1 MSHHFCFSLCVLTRT
16 TAPHLFCLVHEKKNR
31 GWWLPGG
38 AMDDGETF
46 VTAGLREAKEEAG
59 ADVVNPRLLR
69 VEQTPNRIRYIVHGQ
84 VEDPATLKSKPD
96 AESMGAQWFT
106 LEDVKAIGRRALLA
120 IPECFLRGSEPLEF
134 FDYVEGGGPTFSV
147 EEFFSLRAEA
157 GAFRFDKRWAYA
169 TTLEARLIIP
179 AGPGAAPRVVVVP
192 ASSSVPC
199 GCQRLGLPKA
209 TSLPLA
215 RHWRPST
222 ERASWALRC
231 SSTTCTATARQSL
244 ALSLCARPRTRRTRR
259 LRRAI
264 AQTRSTPWLCP
275 TLPEAKSC
283 LCRAWRTRNAR
294 QCASMECGY
303 I

>member
-192 ASSSVPC
+192 ASSSSSGAV
-199 GCQRLGLPKA
+199 RLPAARLAEGDVTAIGQALAAKYGTRIVGIALLFHHMHGNGTAEFGAVFVCAAKDKA
-209 TSLPLA
+209 DKAAEARDCADALDAMALSNAARGKILPL
-215 RHWRPST
+215 
-222 ERASWALRC
+222 
-231 SSTTCTATARQSL
+231 
-244 ALSLCARPRTRRTRR
+244 
-259 LRRAI
+259 
-264 AQTRSTPWLCP
+264 
-275 TLPEAKSC
+275 SC
-283 LCRAWRTRNAR
+283 LAHA
-294 QCASMECGY
+294 
-303 I
+303 